1 MLLSRIKGGNNAMRN
16 LVKKYEDYQE
26 EAIKVFKSSKDN
38 STREIMAMLL
48 QQDLH
53 TRDVVQELLDKQVV
67 SEKDYAWKSRPRY
80 AAQQR
85 LLLWVNV

>member
-1 MLLSRIKGGNNAMRN
+1 MKNV
-16 LVKKYEDYQE
+16 VKKYEDHQT

-38 STREIMAMLL
+38 SPQEIMSMLL

-53 TRDVVQELLDKQVV
+53 TKDVVQSLLDQQVV

-80 AAQQR
+80 IYP
-85 LLLWVNV
+85 